1 MLDIFDAAVSV
12 LFSSRGGKEN
22 KHELAND
29 EIRAFC
35 RKYKAPWIKSL
46 FHDVRL
52 WWGIRAV
59 YDETCM
65 NCECS
70 AAHARVVAAAHMR
83 TPRNLYV
90 ELSCTQLLFTI
101 RFQTCLGNVET
112 TRIKYIGI
120 FYHWNNSGNE
130 ILAKNLFLFQTV
142 STQVSSKDR
151 IHAMCCLSRTVQ
163 QGRTFRIG
171 GGLYCSKDS
180 FGQDTNAASLGSKL
194 SDDHTRQ

>member
-1 MLDIFDAAVSV
+1 MVSGLFMTKPVWTVNAVRHT
-12 LFSSRGGKEN
+12 RG
-22 KHELAND
+22 LLLL
-29 EIRAFC
+29 
-35 RKYKAPWIKSL
+35 Y
-46 FHDVRL
+46 
-52 WWGIRAV
+52 
-59 YDETCM
+59 TCG
-65 NCECS
+65 
-70 AAHARVVAAAHMR
+70 HHV
-83 TPRNLYV
+83 NLYV

-151 IHAMCCLSRTVQ
+151 IHAMCCLSRMVQ

>member
-12 LFSSRGGKEN
+12 LFSSWGGKEN

-29 EIRAFC
+29 EIRASC
-35 RKYKAPWIKSL
+35 RKYKAPWIKSGL
-46 FHDVRL
+46 F
-52 WWGIRAV
+52 

-83 TPRNLYV
+83 TLRNLYV

-112 TRIKYIGI
+112 TRMKYIGV

-142 STQVSSKDR
+142 STQVLSKDR